1 MNLNFKVNTLERMV
15 DIDTFENNKENSF
28 SYSNMLGMYK
38 TKSTQG
44 HGIQVNNSK
53 LEQPFLKMCDKIANA
68 IYDFQKE
75 IKNG

>member
-1 MNLNFKVNTLERMV
+1 MNLKFKVNTLERMV

-53 LEQPFLKMCDKIANA
+53 LEQPFLKICDKIANA